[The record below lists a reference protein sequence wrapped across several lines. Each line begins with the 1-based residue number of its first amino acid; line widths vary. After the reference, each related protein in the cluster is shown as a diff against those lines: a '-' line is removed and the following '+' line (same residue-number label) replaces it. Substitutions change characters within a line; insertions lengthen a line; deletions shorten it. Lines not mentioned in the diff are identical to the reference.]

1 MANHHRYHHAHDT
14 NLKSLLDT
22 LYCSEEHWEEHVG
35 EDELDQTE
43 DDYLSANNT
52 TNNYT
57 TSGSTIINSLHSP
70 HVLLE
75 SDMFCDEQELAS
87 LLGKEQH
94 NPLSTCLQTN
104 PALEC
109 AHREGV
115 EWMLRVNAHYSFSA
129 LTALLAVNYFDRFLS
144 TLHFQDGKRWMTH
157 LAAVACLSLAA
168 KVEETQVPLLL
179 DLQVEEGRYLFEAK
193 TIKRMEILVLSTLGW
208 KMNPPTPLSFLDYI
222 TRRLGL
228 KGHLCWE
235 FLRKCEGLLV
245 SVLGDWRLMG
255 YLPSELASATMMHV
269 VKSVKPCLEGE
280 YQRQL
285 LGILGFDQEK
295 VNECRKVLE
304 LWSGYGKQG
313 KQCTKR
319 KFVSVPGSPNGVME
333 MSFSCDS
340 SNESWAVAAAAA
352 AAAASVSSSPEPL
365 SKKSR
370 SEVKR

>member
-1 MANHHRYHHAHDT
+1 MANHHHYHHAHDT

-52 TNNYT
+52 SNNNT
-57 TSGSTIINSLHSP
+57 TGGSTIINSVHNP
-70 HVLLE
+70 HVLSE

-104 PALEC
+104 PALES

-144 TLHFQDGKRWMTH
+144 TLHFQDGKPWMTH

-179 DLQVEEGRYLFEAK
+179 DLQVSFFLHSL
-193 TIKRMEILVLSTLGW
+193 TSPTHIILT
-208 KMNPPTPLSFLDYI
+208 F
-222 TRRLGL
+222 
-228 KGHLCWE
+228 
-235 FLRKCEGLLV
+235 
-245 SVLGDWRLMG
+245 
-255 YLPSELASATMMHV
+255 
-269 VKSVKPCLEGE
+269 
-280 YQRQL
+280 
-285 LGILGFDQEK
+285 
-295 VNECRKVLE
+295 
-304 LWSGYGKQG
+304 
-313 KQCTKR
+313 
-319 KFVSVPGSPNGVME
+319 
-333 MSFSCDS
+333 
-340 SNESWAVAAAAA
+340 
-352 AAAASVSSSPEPL
+352 
-365 SKKSR
+365 
-370 SEVKR
+370 

>member
-1 MANHHRYHHAHDT
+1 MANHHHHHHAHDT

-22 LYCSEEHWEEHVG
+22 LYCSEEHWEENVG
-35 EDELDQTE
+35 EDELDQAE
-43 DDYLSANNT
+43 DDYPTANDI
-52 TNNYT
+52 TNNNATSST
-57 TSGSTIINSLHSP
+57 TLINSLHSP
-70 HVLLE
+70 HALFE
-75 SDMFCDEQELAS
+75 SDMFCDEQELTS
-87 LLGKEQH
+87 LLGKEKH
-94 NPLSTCLQTN
+94 NPLTTFLRSN

-144 TLHFQDGKRWMTH
+144 TFRFQDGKPWMTH

-228 KGHLCWE
+228 KDNHCWD
-235 FLRKCEGLLV
+235 FLRKCEGVLV

-255 YLPSELASATMMHV
+255 YLPSELASATMIHV
-269 VKSVKPCLEGE
+269 VKSVEPCLEGE

-285 LGILGFDQEK
+285 LGILRFDKEK
-295 VNECRKVLE
+295 VNECGKVLE
-304 LWSGYGKQG
+304 LWSGYEKQG
-313 KQCTKR
+313 RQCMKR
-319 KFVSVPGSPNGVME
+319 KFGSVPGSPNGVME

-340 SNESWAVAAAAA
+340 SNEEVWRVVAGG
-352 AAAASVSSSPEPL
+352 SVCCSP
-365 SKKSR
+365 KKSR

>member
-1 MANHHRYHHAHDT
+1 MANHHHYHHAHDT

-52 TNNYT
+52 SNNNT
-57 TSGSTIINSLHSP
+57 TGGSTIINSVHNP
-70 HVLLE
+70 HVLSE

-104 PALEC
+104 PALES

-144 TLHFQDGKRWMTH
+144 TLHFQDGKPWMTH

-228 KGHLCWE
+228 KDHLCWE

-285 LGILGFDQEK
+285 SGILGFDKEK

-319 KFVSVPGSPNGVME
+319 KFVSIPGSPNGVME

-352 AAAASVSSSPEPL
+352 AAAASVCSSPEAL